1 MLKDHARLIIYGSLM
16 ICTSEITKGITILA
30 MIITILH
37 DFLQAPVTCDGSRE
51 TGAGSFFNFFIFL
64 GGLLT
69 TTNFEEILFFDIL
82 FVYRLKGWNWDRDG
96 LGVQFFYVNL

>member
-1 MLKDHARLIIYGSLM
+1 MIFYRLHLLVMGQR
-16 ICTSEITKGITILA
+16 KQGR
-30 MIITILH
+30 
-37 DFLQAPVTCDGSRE
+37 VR
-51 TGAGSFFNFFIFL
+51 SFSIFFIFL

>member
-1 MLKDHARLIIYGSLM
+1 MIFYRLQL
-16 ICTSEITKGITILA
+16 L
-30 MIITILH
+30 
-37 DFLQAPVTCDGSRE
+37 VTGQRKQ
-51 TGAGSFFNFFIFL
+51 GRVHSFSIFFIFL

-69 TTNFEEILFFDIL
+69 STNFEEILFFDIL